1 MGFRTMAS
9 ILEGIVG
16 AVASLRRYPVKSMQG
31 EELEACEVTER
42 GLLGDRAYALVDPA
56 TGKIASAKNP
66 RKWAK
71 LLDLGAVF
79 TDPPSAADKL
89 PPVIITLPTGG
100 TATSE
105 QSDIDQ
111 ILSQALDREAT
122 LTTSAPQTPLLEE
135 YWPDV
140 EGLDHR
146 EVVTEENMPPN
157 TFFDFAAVHVL
168 TTATLGRLQQ
178 LNPTG
183 RFEVQRFRPNI
194 LVQPTTKEPGFVE
207 NAWIGRTLALG
218 DRVRLRVDGPCPRCV
233 MTTQPQGDLPKDV
246 GILKTVAQHNEAN
259 VGVYATVIQGGLLH
273 RGDSVTLL

>member
-1 MGFRTMAS
+1 MPSTP
-9 ILEGIVG
+9 EGIVG

-42 GLLGDRAYALVDPA
+42 GLLGDRAYALVDTA

-71 LLDLGAVF
+71 LLNLGAVF
-79 TDPPSAADKL
+79 SAPPTAAGKL
-89 PPVIITLPTGG
+89 PAVIFTLPTGG

-105 QSDIDQ
+105 QGDIDQ
-111 ILSQALDREAT
+111 VLSQALGRDAT

-146 EVVTEENMPPN
+146 EVVTEENMPPG

-168 TTATLGRLQQ
+168 TTATLGRLQE
-178 LNPTG
+178 LSPAG

-194 LVQPTTKEPGFVE
+194 LVQPANEDPGFIE
-207 NAWIGRTLALG
+207 NTWIGRTLALG
-218 DRVRLRVDGPCPRCV
+218 DSVRLRVDGPCPRCV
-233 MTTQPQGDLPKDV
+233 MTTQPQGNLLKDV
-246 GILKTVAQHNEAN
+246 GILKTAAQHNEAN
-259 VGVYATVIQGGLLH
+259 VGVYATVTQGGPLH
-273 RGDSVTLL
+273 RGDSVGLL

>member
-31 EELEACEVTER
+31 EELEACAVTER

-79 TDPPSAADKL
+79 TNPPSAADKL

-122 LTTSAPQTPLLEE
+122 LTTSAPQTSLLEE

-140 EGLDHR
+140 EDLDHR

>member
-1 MGFRTMAS
+1 MAS

>member
-1 MGFRTMAS
+1 MAS

-31 EELEACEVTER
+31 EELEACAVTER

-79 TDPPSAADKL
+79 TNPPSAADKL

-122 LTTSAPQTPLLEE
+122 LTTSAPQTSLLEE

-140 EGLDHR
+140 EDLDHR

-168 TTATLGRLQQ
+168 TTATLARLQE
-178 LNPTG
+178 LNSAG

>member
-1 MGFRTMAS
+1 MPSTR
-9 ILEGIVG
+9 EGKVG

-71 LLDLGAVF
+71 ILDLGAVF
-79 TDPPSAADKL
+79 TDPPNAADKL

-111 ILSQALDREAT
+111 ILSEALDREAT
-122 LTTSAPQTPLLEE
+122 LTTSAPQAPLLEE

-146 EVVTEENMPPN
+146 EVVTEENMSPD

-168 TTATLGRLQQ
+168 TTATLGRLQE
-178 LNPTG
+178 LNPAG

-194 LVQPTTKEPGFVE
+194 LVQPTTEELGFVE

-218 DRVRLRVDGPCPRCV
+218 DSVRLRVDGPCPRCV
-233 MTTQPQGDLPKDV
+233 MTTQPQGGLPKDV
-246 GILKTVAQHNEAN
+246 GILKTAAQHNEAN

>member
-1 MGFRTMAS
+1 MPSTR
-9 ILEGIVG
+9 EGIVG

-31 EELEACEVTER
+31 EELEVCEVTER
-42 GLLGDRAYALVDPA
+42 GLLGDRAYALVDV

-71 LLDLGAVF
+71 LLDLEAVF

-89 PPVIITLPTGG
+89 PPVTITLPTGR
-100 TATSE
+100 TVTSE

-111 ILSQALDREAT
+111 ILSQAFGREAT
-122 LTTSAPQTPLLEE
+122 LTTSAPQAPSLEE

-146 EVVTEENMPPN
+146 EVVTEENMPSS
-157 TFFDFAAVHVL
+157 TFFDFASVHVL
-168 TTATLGRLQQ
+168 TTAALGRLQE

-194 LVQPTTKEPGFVE
+194 LVQTTTEDPGFVE
-207 NAWIGRTLALG
+207 NSWIGRTLALG
-218 DRVRLRVDGPCPRCV
+218 DRVRLKVDGPCPRCV
-233 MTTQPQGDLPKDV
+233 MTTQPQGGLPKDV
-246 GILKTVAQHNEAN
+246 GILKTAAQHNGAN
-259 VGVYATVIQGGLLH
+259 VGVYATVVQGGPLH
-273 RGDSVTLL
+273 RGDSVTLI

>member
-1 MGFRTMAS
+1 MPRTS
-9 ILEGIVG
+9 EEIVG

-42 GLLGDRAYALVDPA
+42 GLLGDRAYALVDTA

-79 TDPPSAADKL
+79 SAPPTAAGTL
-89 PPVIITLPTGG
+89 PAVVFTLPTGG
-100 TATSE
+100 TATSA
-105 QSDIDQ
+105 QGDIDQ
-111 ILSQALDREAT
+111 ILSQALGRDAT

-146 EVVTEENMPPN
+146 EVVTEEEMPPGS
-157 TFFDFAAVHVL
+157 FFDFAAVHVL
-168 TTATLGRLQQ
+168 TTATLGRLQE
-178 LNPTG
+178 LNPAG
-183 RFEVQRFRPNI
+183 RFKVQRFRPNI
-194 LVQPTTKEPGFVE
+194 LVQPATDDPGFIE

-218 DRVRLRVDGPCPRCV
+218 DGVRLKVNGPCPRCV

-246 GILKTVAQHNEAN
+246 GILKTAAQHNEAN
-259 VGVYATVIQGGLLH
+259 VGVYASVIQGGPLH
-273 RGDSVTLL
+273 LGDSVRLL